1 MLTTMSENRRIA
13 ERVRVNLN
21 ARWQGCFDQQE
32 GSVADIS
39 TSGCFILTSGEVTPM
54 ELIDLEIQ
62 LPTERWI
69 RLFGQVIY
77 HIEDMGFGL
86 RFAVGGDDN
95 NELKLLTHFIEY
107 ARETV

>member
-1 MLTTMSENRRIA
+1 MSQNRRVA

-21 ARWQGCFDQQE
+21 ARWQGCFDEQE
-32 GSVADIS
+32 GCVADIS

-86 RFAVGGDDN
+86 RFTVGDGGND
-95 NELKLLTHFIEY
+95 ELKLLTNFIEY
-107 ARETV
+107 ALETV